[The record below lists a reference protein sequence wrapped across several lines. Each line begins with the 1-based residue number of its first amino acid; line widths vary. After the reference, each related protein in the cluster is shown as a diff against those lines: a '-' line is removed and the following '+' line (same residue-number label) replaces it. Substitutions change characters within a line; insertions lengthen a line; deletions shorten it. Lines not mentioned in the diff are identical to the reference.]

1 MHDKHRVISVLD
13 DRLSHSP
20 EQHFAKRP
28 APKTTHDSR
37 SACSS
42 VRGLLNLEMSGS
54 GVSRYVGVMSARSD
68 GNNSV
73 RTCAANS
80 IPDLRS
86 GTDLY
91 TSPVRLV
98 RTEPHG
104 YSVARAAEMK
114 PGHECCCDRVVH
126 RMLGPSTVSIQN
138 THIDRFIEQL
148 GRLAEGEGL
157 PRTAGRMMGVLM
169 ICGAPMDIN
178 ELATRLQVSRA
189 SISTNSRLLQSLA
202 IANLVMRPG
211 DRRDYL
217 QISGDP
223 CSSLLMLGLRR
234 MESMRGAIRQMR
246 LAMNGAQFGAPRA
259 RLKRMERFYD
269 LAITQGQT
277 VLATWRD
284 AQERPDKVIATNAAP
299 LLLPKL
305 DDRPGRG
312 SRSSARRASARDP
325 FRNGFR

>member
-1 MHDKHRVISVLD
+1 
-13 DRLSHSP
+13 
-20 EQHFAKRP
+20 
-28 APKTTHDSR
+28 
-37 SACSS
+37 
-42 VRGLLNLEMSGS
+42 
-54 GVSRYVGVMSARSD
+54 
-68 GNNSV
+68 
-73 RTCAANS
+73 
-80 IPDLRS
+80 
-86 GTDLY
+86 
-91 TSPVRLV
+91 
-98 RTEPHG
+98 
-104 YSVARAAEMK
+104 
-114 PGHECCCDRVVH
+114 
-126 RMLGPSTVSIQN
+126 MLGPSTVSIQN